1 MEQRTVKRLAP
12 FLMMSFMGTIFQLL
26 LFNLSTSALLKI
38 LAVESKPVWFMAATV
53 VLMTVAWIQGNRG
66 GAMLEF
72 NPFVGAILSCLVLN
86 GILLFVCIP
95 IGSVLSLGGVP
106 LATIVLLNYVFSL
119 LGYSFAARTRLHGE
133 PGSRVLFVISANYF
147 MLLPIIMGGLTIFV
161 IVSRYGLGL
170 AV

>member
-1 MEQRTVKRLAP
+1 MGEKTFRQLLQ

-26 LFNLSTSALLKI
+26 LFSLSTSALLKI

-53 VLMTVAWIQGNRG
+53 VLITVAWIQGNRG

-72 NPFVGAILSCLVLN
+72 NPLVGAILSCLVLN
-86 GILLFVCIP
+86 GILSFVYIP

-119 LGYSFAARTRLHGE
+119 LGYSFAARTRLYGE
-133 PGSRVLFVISANYF
+133 PGSRVLFVLSANYL

-170 AV
+170 AI